1 MTIRSLLSIL
11 ADGQFHS
18 GQELGA
24 ELKVSRSA
32 IWKQMRKLED
42 FGIEIYSVKGR
53 GYRLPGGLDLLDE
66 ELFRQGLDD
75 VVGTQLGEQ
84 RFELSI
90 PSTNMLAMQQL
101 QQHVGHGRLYVAEQQ
116 TAGRGRRGRHWVSP
130 FARNLYFSLVW
141 RFPQGAASLEGLSL
155 AVGLGLVRGLR
166 RLGLEGAELKW
177 PNDLLW
183 QGRKLAG
190 ILLEMSGE
198 ASGDCQV
205 VSGVGL
211 NIAMPD
217 ELATD
222 IGQPWVDLRQIC
234 GQAPSRTEV
243 LAALINEL
251 VPVMDA
257 FSVDGFEPFRDE
269 WHAFDACRDQ
279 RVSLSFGLNAVE
291 GVCRGVSES
300 GALMLETASGVESF
314 HGGEVSLRRLS

>member
-18 GQELGA
+18 GQELGS

-42 FGIEIYSVKGR
+42 FGIEVYSVKGR
-53 GYRLPGGLDLLDE
+53 GYRVPGGLDLLDE
-66 ELFRQGLDD
+66 TLFRDGLDAS
-75 VVGTQLGEQ
+75 VAAQLGEQ

-90 PSTNMLAMQQL
+90 PSTNLLAMQQL
-101 QQHVGHGRLYVAEQQ
+101 QQRGGHGRLYVAEQQ
-116 TAGRGRRGRHWVSP
+116 TAGRGRRGRNWVSP

-155 AVGLGLVRGLR
+155 AVGLGLARGLR

-205 VSGVGL
+205 VTGVGL

-217 ELATD
+217 ELAAE

-234 GQAPSRTEV
+234 GSAPPRTGV
-243 LAALINEL
+243 LTALVNEL
-251 VPVMDA
+251 VPVMVA
-257 FSVDGFEPFRDE
+257 FSREGFEPFRDE
-269 WHAFDACRDQ
+269 WHRLDACRDQ
-279 RVSLSFGLNAVE
+279 RVSLNFGINAVE
-291 GVCRGVSES
+291 GVCRGVTES
-300 GALMLETASGVESF
+300 GALMVETAAGVESF

>member
-66 ELFRQGLDD
+66 ERFRQELDD
-75 VVGTQLGEQ
+75 VVGTQLSGQ
-84 RFELSI
+84 CFELSI

-101 QQHVGHGRLYVAEQQ
+101 HQNGGHGRLYVAEQQ

-190 ILLEMSGE
+190 ILLEMNGE

-217 ELATD
+217 ELAAD

-234 GQAPSRTEV
+234 GQTPSRTEV
-243 LAALINEL
+243 LAALVNEL
-251 VPVMDA
+251 VPVMEA
-257 FSVDGFEPFRDE
+257 FSRDGFEPFRDE
-269 WHAFDACRDQ
+269 WHALDAYRDQ

>member
-1 MTIRSLLSIL
+1 MTIRSLLTIL

-18 GQELGA
+18 GQELG
-24 ELKVSRSA
+24 EQLKVSRSA

-42 FGIEIYSVKGR
+42 FGIEVYSVKGR

-66 ELFRQGLDD
+66 SQFHSGLDED
-75 VVGTQLGEQ
+75 VASLLGEAC
-84 RFELSI
+84 FELSI
-90 PSTNMLAMQQL
+90 PSTNLVAMQQL
-101 QQHVGHGRLYVAEQQ
+101 QQYGGHGRLYVAEQQ

-141 RFPQGAASLEGLSL
+141 RFPQGAAALEGLSL
-155 AVGLGLVRGLR
+155 AVGLGLARGLQ
-166 RLGLEGAELKW
+166 RLGLQGVELKW

-205 VSGVGL
+205 VTGVGL

-217 ELATD
+217 ELATE

-234 GQAPSRTEV
+234 GTTPPRTAV
-243 LAALINEL
+243 LSALINEL
-251 VPVMDA
+251 VPVMTA
-257 FSVDGFEPFRDE
+257 FSRDGFEPFRDE
-269 WHAFDACRDQ
+269 WHTLDACRDQ
-279 RVSLSFGLNAVE
+279 RVSLNFGLNAVE
-291 GVCRGVSES
+291 GVCRGVSDS
-300 GALMLETASGVESF
+300 GALVLETASGVESF